1 MQTLSCMLM
10 QGKIL
15 KLMSA
20 GIEFLEGRLIKKG
33 EEAVFVP
40 GKTTVF
46 IDGTANR

>member
-1 MQTLSCMLM
+1 M
-10 QGKIL
+10 
-15 KLMSA
+15 
-20 GIEFLEGRLIKKG
+20 EGRLIKKG